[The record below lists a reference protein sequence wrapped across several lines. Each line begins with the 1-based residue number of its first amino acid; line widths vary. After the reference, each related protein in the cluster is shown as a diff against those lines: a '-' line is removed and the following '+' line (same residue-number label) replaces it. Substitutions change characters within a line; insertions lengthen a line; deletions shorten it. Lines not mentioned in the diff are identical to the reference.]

1 MFNLDYETYSEA
13 PLAKVGAYRYAAD
26 PTAEILLAAVCE
38 DDGPVELW
46 DCFATPEQNAPAQR
60 ILRNISVSRRP
71 VSAFNAPFEIAVST
85 YQWEKTFG
93 CPPPELERW
102 RCSAALCRIAGM
114 PSSLEKA
121 SEFLKLPDGKDPV
134 GKALIKIFSIPDPKT
149 GKRHMPTDPG
159 LVTVAGE
166 KMTYAAA
173 WQLFRNYCIRDVEVE
188 RGIQNRLKDLELK
201 GFPLESFILD
211 TKMNARGI
219 PINLDGVEKAQKI
232 VDEYTLRMGT
242 KFTELTG
249 FKAGQTAKVLAW
261 LKERGYPGDDLRAGT
276 VTRILTGEIID
287 EETGDETAA
296 PVQPEWSKMTDEGV
310 EALRVRSL
318 LSYAALK
325 KLPTMTAAACPD
337 SKVHGAILYY
347 GASRTGRSS
356 GKLIQIQ
363 NFRRNTIGEVKVGGE
378 DVPLTHFAYD
388 MICSGTC
395 TADDLEMCF
404 GQPLEVIAS
413 SIRHFIHPKE
423 GKFLDIDLA
432 QIEARVLAWLSG
444 HEGLLQSFRDGKD
457 LYKQTAA
464 LTFNLGYEEIT
475 KDLRFM
481 GKIISLACG
490 YAGGHN
496 AFAIMAKSYG
506 ADIPEKRAREIV
518 KQYRKN
524 NPAIKN
530 FWRDMQDLGV
540 EAIRNP
546 GKWVDVNNKIR
557 YIVSDYLGFPA
568 LVMELP
574 SGRRLYYPYP
584 EVHSVYKREVQT
596 GVDDEGEPIKKWIP
610 IKPSQALK
618 SDGTLWDGIWKS
630 DEITFYGAITNASW
644 GRIRTSGGTLAENAS
659 QAVAADFLT
668 HGVLNA
674 EKHGY
679 ETIFV
684 VHDQGLFSYRPEA
697 GNTLE
702 GLTEAFCRV
711 PDWAPGFPLAAEGKI
726 ADYYSK

>member
-1 MFNLDYETYSEA
+1 MFNLDYETYSESH
-13 PLAKVGAYRYAAD
+13 LAKVGAYRYAAD
-26 PTAEILLAAVCE
+26 PSAEILLAAVCE

-46 DCFATPEQNAPAQR
+46 GRFATPEQNAKAMR
-60 ILRNISVSRRP
+60 VITRMSLSTEP

-85 YQWEKTFG
+85 YLWAKSFG
-93 CPPPELERW
+93 LPMPALERW

-121 SEFLKLPDGKDPV
+121 AEFLKLPDGKDPV

-149 GKRHMPTDPG
+149 GKRNLPTDG
-159 LVTVAGE
+159 TMVTVAGNKIAIAE
-166 KMTYAAA
+166 A
-173 WQLFRNYCIRDVEVE
+173 WRLFRNYCIRDVEVE
-188 RGIQNRLKDLELK
+188 RDIQNRLKELELK
-201 GFPLESFILD
+201 GFPLDAFILD

-219 PINLDGVEKAQKI
+219 PINLDGVAKAQRI
-232 VDEYTLRMGT
+232 VDDYNLLMGT
-242 KFTELTG
+242 RFTDMTG
-249 FKAGQTAKVLAW
+249 FKPGQTAKVLAW
-261 LKERGYPGDDLRAGT
+261 LKERGYPGEDLRAST
-276 VTRILTGEIID
+276 VTRILTGEVID
-287 EETGDETAA
+287 DETGDETAA
-296 PVQPEWSKMTDEGV
+296 PVQPEWAKMTAEGV

-325 KLPTMTAAACPD
+325 KLPTMAAAACPD
-337 SKVHGAILYY
+337 DKVHGAILYY

-363 NFRRNTIGEVKVGGE
+363 NFRRNTIGEIGPKGE
-378 DVPLTHFAYD
+378 EVPLTHYAYD

-395 TADDLEMCF
+395 TADDLELCF

-444 HEGLLQSFRDGKD
+444 HSDLLQSFREGKD
-457 LYKQTAA
+457 LYKQTAS
-464 LTFNLGYEEIT
+464 LTFDVPYEEVT
-475 KDLRFM
+475 KDLRFL
-481 GKIISLACG
+481 GKVVSLACG
-490 YAGGHN
+490 YAGGFN
-496 AFAIMAKSYG
+496 AFATMARMFG
-506 ADIPEKRAREIV
+506 VEVPEKRAKEIV

-530 FWRDMQDLGV
+530 FWRDAQDAAV
-540 EAIRNP
+540 QAIRSPGIWVEINP
-546 GKWVDVNNKIR
+546 LLR
-557 YIVSDYLGFPA
+557 CIVSNYLGFPSM
-568 LVMELP
+568 VIELP
-574 SGRRLYYPYP
+574 SKRRIYYPYP
-584 EVHSVYKREVQT
+584 EVHSAYKRKVQT
-596 GVDDEGEPIKKWIP
+596 LDAEGQPADKWIP
-610 IKPSQALK
+610 VSKANALNA
-618 SDGTLWDGIWKS
+618 DGSVRDGIWES
-630 DEITFYGAITNASW
+630 DQISYYGAITAASW
-644 GRIRTSGGTLAENAS
+644 GRCFTAGGVIVENIC
-659 QAVAADFLT
+659 QGTAADFLT

-674 EKHGY
+674 EREGY